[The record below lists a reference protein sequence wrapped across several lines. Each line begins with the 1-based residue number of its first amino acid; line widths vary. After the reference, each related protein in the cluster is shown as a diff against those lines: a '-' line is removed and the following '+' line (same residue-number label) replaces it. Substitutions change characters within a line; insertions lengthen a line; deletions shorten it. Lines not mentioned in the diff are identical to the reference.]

1 MDIYK
6 RMEEHLAHLHK
17 LGYKV
22 AFLALQGSQNYG
34 LDVYSEEYQ
43 SDVDTKA
50 AIVPSL
56 EDIIYNRPP
65 VSTTLVLE
73 NNEHIDVKDIRLM
86 GDMFVKQN
94 ISYLELLFSRFI
106 IFGEGFDDENNEL
119 FNLADRLAVAN
130 PPAFYN
136 AVRGMALE
144 KQKALK
150 HPYPAT
156 AAKIEKFGYD
166 PKQLHHIVRLC
177 HVVMRLEHE
186 PLRECFMV
194 NENIRQSLLDMKV
207 KGLGSVEEV
216 EEVVVRAIE
225 YLTDKARAANTK
237 KVDNEAL
244 AKVRELC
251 GKYLEKSI
259 IDEVRNRIEQ

>member
-34 LDVYSEEYQ
+34 LDVYSEDYQ

-56 EDIIYNRPP
+56 EDIIYNRTP
-65 VSTTLVLE
+65 VSTTIVLE

-94 ISYLELLFSRFI
+94 ISYLELLFSRYV
-106 IFGEGFDDENNEL
+106 IFGDGFDDENYAL
-119 FNLADRLAVAN
+119 FSLADALAVAN

-144 KQKALK
+144 KQKALT

-166 PKQLHHIVRLC
+166 PKQLHHILRLC
-177 HVVMRLEHE
+177 NIVMRLESE

-194 NENIRQSLLDMKV
+194 NETIRQELLDIKV
-207 KGLGSVEEV
+207 YGYGPLEDVEALV
-216 EEVVVRAIE
+216 IQSIE
-225 YLTDKARAANTK
+225 YLTTKAKAANMRAVNNVT
-237 KVDNEAL
+237 L
-244 AKVRELC
+244 AKVKELC

-259 IDEVRNRIEQ
+259 MDEVQNRIGH